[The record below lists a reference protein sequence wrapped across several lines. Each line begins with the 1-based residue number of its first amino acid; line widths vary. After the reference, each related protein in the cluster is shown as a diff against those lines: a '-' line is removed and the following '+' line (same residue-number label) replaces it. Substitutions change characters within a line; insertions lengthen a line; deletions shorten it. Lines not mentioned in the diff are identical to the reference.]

1 MSLIQ
6 PKELKHGLADYT
18 GPISWDWLLHS

>member
-6 PKELKHGLADYT
+6 PKELIHELADYI
-18 GPISWDWLLHS
+18 GPISWDWLPHS